1 MMVQAMS
8 GRPLIGVA
16 IITLMAASCDATP
29 EVAGENQPAPSRG
42 TGAELVFN
50 DFETIDPS
58 WNAGKFENGVV
69 RIADGEMFIRN
80 FTVSQASVTA
90 IYDAE
95 FDDVIIDVD
104 VRLAEG
110 TADNWQTVECRI
122 DGNYYYDLGISAD
135 GYYIIDVWIDGVQ
148 HEKSLE
154 PTPSPYIVTGAAAVN
169 SLHVECIGNRLS
181 LSVNGNLLAELEDNA
196 ILSGGV
202 GLSVNALAET
212 FSEAAFDN
220 FRVAAP

>member
-58 WNAGKFENGVV
+58 WNAGKFENGV
-69 RIADGEMFIRN
+69 
-80 FTVSQASVTA
+80 TA

-95 FDDVIIDVD
+95 FDDAIIDVD

-148 HEKSLE
+148 HEKSLG